1 MVPAA
6 LEANAAFVFLK
17 KLQDFYAGQL
27 AHGLAINL
35 VQEIT
40 WSDWVREVFLDFW
53 LHLTN
58 HRRGR
63 PSNGFKRGN
72 SGAAIRQSAKEAL
85 KSGPKEDDEF
95 PEGQNWIVGILNTS
109 LELPEQT

>member
-63 PSNGFKRGN
+63 PSNEDSPDPVLTLWELIILLRT
-72 SGAAIRQSAKEAL
+72 AL
-85 KSGPKEDDEF
+85 QG
-95 PEGQNWIVGILNTS
+95 L
-109 LELPEQT
+109 LC